1 MRNQMQIRRG
11 VSLTSLLVLLTAF
24 ALSPL
29 AVLAQDSTPGAGG
42 EIPTYEAPQ
51 NVGEIEGTIEVD
63 GSSTVGPITEAVAEE
78 FADVAENVGVTVGI
92 SGTGG
97 GFERFCTG
105 ETDISDAS
113 RPISQDETLKCAE
126 NGIEYYQL
134 TVAID
139 GITIVVNPENEFLE
153 CISVDS
159 LAAIW
164 GPDPEITNW
173 NQVNPDFPDQ
183 PITLYG
189 PGPDSG
195 TFDFFTE
202 AIVGEEGASRTDYT
216 ASEDDNVLVQGVA
229 GDPNGLGYFGYAYY
243 EENQDVLRAV
253 AVSESGDLTDC
264 VEPSPETIGDYS
276 YTPLSRPI
284 FIYVKAESLERPE
297 VQEFVK
303 FYLMTVNDLIA
314 DVGYVRLPADTI
326 LEDLD
331 KIDAAIAGEG
341 RPDSAA
347 TPGA

>member
-1 MRNQMQIRRG
+1 MIRIRPSVG
-11 VSLTSLLVLLTAF
+11 LAALLALIAAF

-29 AVLAQDSTPGAGG
+29 AVLAQDATPGVGG
-42 EIPTYEAPQ
+42 EVPAYEAP
-51 NVGEIEGTIEVD
+51 GDIDELEGNIEVD

-78 FADVAENVGVTVGI
+78 FADIASDVGVTVGI

-97 GFERFCTG
+97 GFERFCNG

-113 RPISQDETLKCAE
+113 RPITEDEAALCLE
-126 NGIEYYQL
+126 NGVEYYQL

-139 GITIVVNPENEFLE
+139 GITVVVNPENDFVE
-153 CISVDS
+153 CISIES
-159 LAAIW
+159 LAEIW
-164 GPDPEITNW
+164 APDSDVTNW
-173 NQVNPDFPDQ
+173 NQVNPEFPDE

-229 GDPNGLGYFGYAYY
+229 GDPNALGYFGYAYY
-243 EENQDVLRAV
+243 AENQDALRTV
-253 AVSESGDLTDC
+253 AISESGDLTDC
-264 VEPSPETIGDYS
+264 VEPTPETIGEFTYA
-276 YTPLSRPI
+276 PLSRPI

-297 VQEFVK
+297 VQEFVG
-303 FYLMTVNDLIA
+303 FYLTTVNDLIGE
-314 DVGYVRLPADTI
+314 VGYIEVPADTI
-326 LEDLD
+326 IEGLD

-341 RPDSAA
+341 EPDSAA